1 MLTLGSVSGEQV
13 PPAEKVPRTTDLE
26 VGGLPKARPGRR
38 GQAPH
43 SCSAGP
49 RPSLQRRWV
58 TVPGDPRTPRGR
70 KGEPLGEAEPASAWK
85 PCPRGPRL
93 QADGMLGS

>member
-26 VGGLPKARPGRR
+26 VGGFPKARPGRR